1 MFLTLS
7 GISVGWILLESD
19 TGVTGITAPGDYCGD
34 TWFLAFCAMTRIRRP
49 RTLAARI
56 ATAAAVTVAMVPVLG
71 TVAAAPAQDAPASVV
86 GTVGAVGA
94 VAAAKSLAAGERG
107 TSYMSPELV
116 AELGYTPGVQN
127 GLAMNPEGDC
137 SSPVTLPES
146 FEPACQTHDLG
157 YDLLRVAERT
167 GEQIPGGLRASLDR
181 QMADQMRGS
190 CRAGGGAGCRAM
202 AVVAHVGVGANT
214 MRQGNGAPVAE
225 PWLDWLPW

>member
-7 GISVGWILLESD
+7 GIPVGWIPLESD
-19 TGVTGITAPGDYCGD
+19 IGVTGITAPGDYCGD
-34 TWFLAFCAMTRIRRP
+34 IRFLAFCAMTRIRRP

-56 ATAAAVTVAMVPVLG
+56 ATAAAATA
-71 TVAAAPAQDAPASVV
+71 T
-86 GTVGAVGA
+86 A

-107 TSYMSPELV
+107 ASYMSPELV

-190 CRAGGGAGCRAM
+190 CRAGGGAGGRAM

-214 MRQGNGAPVAE
+214 MRQGTGAPVAE

>member
-1 MFLTLS
+1 M
-7 GISVGWILLESD
+7 GRIPLESD
-19 TGVTGITAPGDYCGD
+19 IGVTGITAPGDYCGD
-34 TWFLAFCAMTRIRRP
+34 TRFLAFCAMTRIRRP

-56 ATAAAVTVAMVPVLG
+56 ATAAAATA
-71 TVAAAPAQDAPASVV
+71 T
-86 GTVGAVGA
+86 A

-127 GLAMNPEGDC
+127 VLAMNPEGDC

>member
-7 GISVGWILLESD
+7 GIPVGRIPLESD
-19 TGVTGITAPGDYCGD
+19 IGVTGITAPGDYCGD
-34 TWFLAFCAMTRIRRP
+34 TRFLAFCAMTRIRRP

-56 ATAAAVTVAMVPVLG
+56 ATAAAATA
-71 TVAAAPAQDAPASVV
+71 T
-86 GTVGAVGA
+86 A

-107 TSYMSPELV
+107 ASYMSPELV

-202 AVVAHVGVGANT
+202 AVVAHVGVGVNT

>member
-1 MFLTLS
+1 
-7 GISVGWILLESD
+7 
-19 TGVTGITAPGDYCGD
+19 
-34 TWFLAFCAMTRIRRP
+34 MTRIRRP

-56 ATAAAVTVAMVPVLG
+56 ATAAAATATAVTVAMVPVLG
-71 TVAAAPAQDAPASVV
+71 SVAAAPAQDAPASVV

-202 AVVAHVGVGANT
+202 AVVAHVGVGVNT

>member
-7 GISVGWILLESD
+7 GIPVGWIPLESD
-19 TGVTGITAPGDYCGD
+19 IGVTGITAPGDYCGD
-34 TWFLAFCAMTRIRRP
+34 TRFLAFCAMTRIRRP

-56 ATAAAVTVAMVPVLG
+56 ATAAAATA
-71 TVAAAPAQDAPASVV
+71 T
-86 GTVGAVGA
+86 A

-107 TSYMSPELV
+107 TSYMSPEL

-146 FEPACQTHDLG
+146 FEPACQPHDLG

-190 CRAGGGAGCRAM
+190 CRAGGGAGGRAM

-214 MRQGNGAPVAE
+214 MRQGTGAPVAE